1 MCGDKMIDGLIL
13 VDDEIH
19 HDHRV
24 QGSIREAV
32 VEVRVLDIRTCHQES
47 LSISQYLS
55 LLKVVVFALC
65 NVIRAR
71 KIYGALGLSLS
82 DNGVLSGFK
91 AFLRW
96 LSFSVR
102 SATYIQNT
110 YNDRGRID
118 FHAHDLYCAFV
129 VTLLPTQMVRQ
140 FIYDSHE
147 FQIHR
152 NRKTGLF
159 RVVAEHYLEQR
170 ILNCCTELRLVNHAV
185 IPTTRQLYGDLKMP
199 IKVIYNN
206 QYSYQPVVKTQS
218 NRLAMVYVGK
228 GTNGRRLH
236 SLDAQTCSRLQIDCF
251 MYFLGNHPKDVE
263 NFPHWT
269 LGSDEYLPEV
279 LQNMRS
285 HRCLMWCCLRN
296 FSYSYQMAT
305 PNKFFQAIAV
315 GMPIVASQGSYLA
328 EIVKQYD
335 LGFILEDDD
344 LSELTQVSLSPKFFE
359 WVDNIAKFRDLL
371 KENIIQI

>member
-1 MCGDKMIDGLIL
+1 MSDVLIL
-13 VDDEIH
+13 VDDDVH

-24 QGSIREAV
+24 QDSIRDVGVGAM
-32 VEVRVLDIRTCHQES
+32 VLDIRTCHRRVS
-47 LSISQYLS
+47 LSTSQYLS
-55 LLKVVVFALC
+55 LLKVVFSALC
-65 NVIRAR
+65 NVVWTRR
-71 KIYGALGLSLS
+71 IYSVLGLSVS
-82 DNGVLSGFK
+82 GDGFFSGFK

-96 LSFSVR
+96 LSWSVR
-102 SATYIQNT
+102 SATYIKNT
-110 YNDRGRID
+110 YNNRGRIN

-263 NFPHWT
+263 DFPHWT
-269 LGSDEYLPEV
+269 LGSDGYLPEV